1 MIVQVGSF
9 YEIYEAASKA
19 HDFNAIAHLLNLRIA
34 KKKLKNEVIK
44 FAGFPVGK
52 AKEYIELLLRNNITV
67 AIADQTG
74 KDMSS
79 KTKLFVRNVTRIITP
94 GTLLADDDFE
104 APENNFLLSIE
115 ISDLGTNSDMKSQPV
130 GLAWVDVSTGE
141 FYLAETKVIHI
152 L

>member
-1 MIVQVGSF
+1 MGSF

-19 HDFNAIAHLLNLRIA
+19 HDFNDIVQLLNLRIA
-34 KKKLKNEVIK
+34 KKKLRNEVIK

-52 AKEYIELLLRNNITV
+52 AREYIELLMRNNITV

-74 KDMSS
+74 KDMAS

-94 GTLLADDDFE
+94 GTLLAADDFE
-104 APENNFLLSIE
+104 VAENNFLLSIE
-115 ISDLGTNSDMKSQPV
+115 VSENSDMKSSPI

-141 FYLAETKVIHI
+141 FYLSNTKVYHCYY
-152 L
+152 LLGK